1 MLTQTHKTRVAV
13 STKRITVLLA
23 DDNRLLRA
31 EFRKILERQIDLE
44 VVGEAKNGLEA
55 VAMVKKL
62 RPAVVLMDVA
72 MPLLNGLQSTCQIL
86 KIAPDTK
93 VLVLSAHSDEAYII
107 EAVKSG
113 ARGYLIKQTAADNVC
128 SAIRQ
133 VQKGNRCFSPSIPS
147 RLHKP
152 R

>member
-1 MLTQTHKTRVAV
+1 
-13 STKRITVLLA
+13 
-23 DDNRLLRA
+23 
-31 EFRKILERQIDLE
+31 
-44 VVGEAKNGLEA
+44 
-55 VAMVKKL
+55 
-62 RPAVVLMDVA
+62 MDVA

-93 VLVLSAHSDEAYII
+93 VLVLSAHSDEEYVL

-113 ARGYLIKQTAADNVC
+113 AMGYLIKQTSADNVC
-128 SAIRQ
+128 SAIRS
-133 VQKGNRCFSPSIPS
+133 VQKGNRVFSLSIAS